1 VKRICDRFHVLAM
14 HMRQGHKGRRTWL
27 IRNELDV
34 QHLFKALLLLDF
46 ENVQAEV
53 WTPPYAGGSAR
64 MDFLIRPHNIVVEAK
79 MTRKGLAER
88 GIADQLLVDFA
99 RYERTP
105 ACRVLYCFV
114 YDPQSRIKNAT
125 GLREDLESRSSAK
138 LTIKVAVRPFG

>member
-1 VKRICDRFHVLAM
+1 
-14 HMRQGHKGRRTWL
+14 
-27 IRNELDV
+27 
-34 QHLFKALLLLDF
+34 
-46 ENVQAEV
+46 
-53 WTPPYAGGSAR
+53 

-88 GIADQLLVDFA
+88 GIADQLLVDYA